1 MSENSQNEFYI
12 RQIDALKRH
21 LGEEILSYLKDP
33 DINEIL
39 YNTDGYLWIDHYVK
53 GLIKKGTLNAIQVR
67 LAMDTLASLKNT
79 QLDISTPILEC
90 ELPFNK
96 ERFEGIIQPISSQ
109 PIFSIR
115 KPISRPI
122 CLIDYINQGIFTF
135 TQYDQIIHALSSHQN
150 ILVAGGTGSGKTT
163 FVYAMLH
170 EIQQRF
176 PQERLILLEDTPE
189 IALNTHNSLSL
200 VTSEFINLTRL
211 LKATLRLRP
220 DRIIVGEVRGSEALT
235 LLKAWNTGHPGGIS
249 TLHANDAQGALL
261 RLEQLIE
268 ESGVPLNRQ
277 LIGHTVNLIIVIKK
291 TASGRGVSE
300 IVQCMGYDGHNYL
313 LKEADFFQGQ
323 RINLDLFSGVG
334 HENHKQIS
342 VTPQSTL

>member
-1 MSENSQNEFYI
+1 MTENNHNEFYT
-12 RQIDALKRH
+12 RQIDALKRY
-21 LGEEILSYLKDP
+21 LGEEILSYLKDA

-39 YNTDGYLWIDHYVK
+39 YNTDGYVWVDHYVE
-53 GLIKKGTLNAIQVR
+53 GLIKKGPLNALQVR

-79 QLDISTPILEC
+79 QLDTSSPILEC
-90 ELPFNK
+90 ELPFNN
-96 ERFEGIIQPISSQ
+96 ERFEGVIQPITSQ
-109 PIFSIR
+109 PVFSIR

-122 CLIDYINQGIFTF
+122 CLIDYINQGIINF

-163 FVYAMLH
+163 FVYALLN
-170 EIQQRF
+170 EIQQRH
-176 PQERLILLEDTPE
+176 PQERLILLEDTQE

-200 VTSEFINLTRL
+200 VTSEFIDLTRL
-211 LKATLRLRP
+211 LKTTLRLRP

-249 TLHANDAQGALL
+249 TLHANDAKGALL

-277 LIGHTVNLIIVIKK
+277 LIAHTVNLIIVIKK
-291 TASGRGVSE
+291 TQSGRSVNE
-300 IVQCMGYDGHNYL
+300 MVQCMGYDGQSYL
-313 LKEADFFQGQ
+313 LKEDIFFHGQ
-323 RINLDLFSGVG
+323 RINLDLFSGVD
-334 HENHKQIS
+334 HENPNHTP
-342 VTPQSTL
+342 VTPSPA